1 MSDQTAVLAGVEV
14 AWAAATDPGRVRP
27 VNEDSV
33 LAAAPVFVVADGM
46 GGYEA
51 GDRASAAV
59 VGAFAQ
65 CLTGAGLATLDVVR
79 ATLET
84 ANQAV
89 QQVAAGTR
97 RGAGSTV
104 TGVVLVEHLGAPH
117 WLVLNVGDSRVYR
130 HMGGTLEQVTV
141 DHSLAQEMLD
151 AQLLAP
157 EDLATFSDSNVIT
170 RALGAADSTAD
181 SWLMPVVSGERLL
194 MCSDGLYRELADESI
209 RAALTLSGTPRSA
222 ADTLVTLANQAGGRD
237 NITVLVV
244 DVRSGG
250 LAAGETG
257 IDTDTD
263 LADSV
268 TPVRPRPDDEVMDD
282 LDDTFDD
289 TIQVQR

>member
-1 MSDQTAVLAGVEV
+1 MSDQTAVLAGIEV
-14 AWAAATDPGRVRP
+14 AWAAASDPGRVRP

-65 CLTGAGLATLDVVR
+65 CLTGSGLATLEVVR
-79 ATLET
+79 TMLEA
-84 ANQAV
+84 ANLAV
-89 QQVAAGTR
+89 QQVAASTR

-117 WLVLNVGDSRVYR
+117 WLVFNVGDSRVYR

-141 DHSLAQEMLD
+141 DPSRAQE
-151 AQLLAP
+151 LLAAHRVAP
-157 EDLATFSDSNVIT
+157 ADLATVSDSTVIP

-181 SWLMPVVSGERLL
+181 SWLMPVVNGERLL

-222 ADTLVTLANQAGGRD
+222 ADTLVALANQAGGHD

-250 LAAGETG
+250 LAAGDTNDSDTG
-257 IDTDTD
+257 VV
-263 LADSV
+263 DSV
-268 TPVRPRPDDEVMDD
+268 TPVRPRSDGEAND
-282 LDDTFDD
+282 LYDTFDD
-289 TIQVQR
+289 TIQVRR